1 MQAQILDN
9 RNDPAGTV
17 AEQRSLAILRPIAEA
32 PEASVAVRR
41 AYVESLVRAG
51 FEENSANQYAAA
63 IPLLEHAMQLAQDLG
78 ARNLADVDMAAY
90 YAEAGAW
97 YATCLVS
104 LGRDAAA
111 RRVGDDVFAVAD
123 QVLALRPGYRL
134 ALHAEQ
140 VVAGSLSAAAQNAL
154 DPAEMLRISKRDEQV
169 SLTLLQLD
177 PHNVTSLNNLG
188 VAQSTIGDA
197 LWGAGRLRDSI
208 PFYQKAV
215 DDYGRAAAG
224 GATFAITQAASVLG
238 LAISQAQMGD
248 TDGAAASIAA
258 EAPYLDRLRAGEP
271 QGSLSPR
278 LVENIVTIA
287 GATIALE
294 RDDLAEARRM
304 AQGAVQQL
312 HSAKTVGTFQANQ
325 VAITSY
331 YGLHVA
337 GRADYL
343 LGNYTAAEQ
352 AERQALEARTH
363 WSTEGV
369 SDQRYLK
376 ELSTWLTMALAKQ
389 GKLAEA
395 AQEIAPVVRY
405 QRELKARNRGE
416 VWQPAELAAALY
428 AQALTDPGRR
438 APLLKEAA
446 ALLDAT
452 PPTLRGL
459 HDIRLWRGLI
469 SAAQRGS

>member
-1 MQAQILDN
+1 
-9 RNDPAGTV
+9 
-17 AEQRSLAILRPIAEA
+17 
-32 PEASVAVRR
+32 
-41 AYVESLVRAG
+41 
-51 FEENSANQYAAA
+51 
-63 IPLLEHAMQLAQDLG
+63 
-78 ARNLADVDMAAY
+78 MAAY

-97 YATCLVS
+97 YATCLAF
-104 LGRDAAA
+104 LGRDADA
-111 RRVGDDVFAVAD
+111 RRVGKDVFAVAD

-140 VVAGSLSAAAQNAL
+140 VVSGSLSAAAQNAL
-154 DPAEMLRISKRDEQV
+154 DPAEMFRTAQRDEQV
-169 SLTLLQLD
+169 SITLLQLD

-188 VAQSTIGDA
+188 VAQASLGDA

-208 PFYQKAV
+208 PYYQKSIDA
-215 DDYGRAAAG
+215 YGRAAGG

-248 TDGAAASIAA
+248 GAGATASIAS
-258 EAPYLDRLRAGEP
+258 ETPFLERLRASEP
-271 QGSLSPR
+271 QGSFSPR
-278 LVENIVTIA
+278 LVENMLTIA
-287 GATIALE
+287 SAAIALE
-294 RDDLAEARRM
+294 RDDLAEARRV

-312 HSAKTVGTFQANQ
+312 QAAKTVGTFQANQ

-343 LGNYTAAEQ
+343 LGNYAAAEQ

-363 WSTEGV
+363 WATEGA
-369 SDQRYLK
+369 SDQRNLK

-395 AQEIAPVVRY
+395 AKEIAPVVRY
-405 QRELKARNRGE
+405 QRELKAHNHGD
-416 VWQPAELAAALY
+416 VWQPTELAAALY

-438 APLLKEAA
+438 APLLTEAA

-459 HDIRLWRGLI
+459 HDIRLWRGLV